1 MNNTDIDAEWSI
13 IGELLNNNS
22 AVSEIEL
29 SPDDFANEEFSE
41 IYNAILYLINSG
53 QIANFV
59 TVTAYLD
66 ERTGKRWMPIVGGIA
81 KEAGKISGSVKAYS
95 QIIKTESKKR
105 AVKMI
110 CADLLNTVDSDV
122 NMVDQAIK
130 DLMLLDNSKGSD
142 VREIG
147 ESIRAALEDLEK
159 ARDADGITGIDTGLE
174 SLNDITGGFQ
184 NSDLIVIAGRPAM
197 GKTAVMLNNALASG
211 VPCGIFSTEMAHN
224 QAAGRLLAIDSGVNA
239 EGMRLG
245 RLRDDEYPMLTAS
258 CARFASRK
266 MFIYDKS
273 APTIEE
279 IAREARKMK
288 FKYGIKILFLDYIQR
303 LSGNSSQAKHQQID
317 HICQGLKTIAKEL
330 KIPVVAL
337 AQVNRKVEER
347 TNRRP
352 MMSDLKDSGAI
363 EQEADIIITLYR
375 DEVYDEDS
383 TDKGSIELNIVKN
396 RHGACRMVRATWL
409 AKSMRVRDFI
419 PEYAGM
425 NN

>member
-197 GKTAVMLNNALASG
+197 G
-211 VPCGIFSTEMAHN
+211 
-224 QAAGRLLAIDSGVNA
+224 
-239 EGMRLG
+239 
-245 RLRDDEYPMLTAS
+245 
-258 CARFASRK
+258 
-266 MFIYDKS
+266 
-273 APTIEE
+273 
-279 IAREARKMK
+279 
-288 FKYGIKILFLDYIQR
+288 
-303 LSGNSSQAKHQQID
+303 
-317 HICQGLKTIAKEL
+317 
-330 KIPVVAL
+330 
-337 AQVNRKVEER
+337 
-347 TNRRP
+347 
-352 MMSDLKDSGAI
+352 
-363 EQEADIIITLYR
+363 
-375 DEVYDEDS
+375 
-383 TDKGSIELNIVKN
+383 
-396 RHGACRMVRATWL
+396 
-409 AKSMRVRDFI
+409 
-419 PEYAGM
+419 
-425 NN
+425 

>member
-1 MNNTDIDAEWSI
+1 MNVDAEWSI

-22 AVSEIEL
+22 SVGEIDL

-41 IYNAILYLINSG
+41 IYKAILFLINSG

-59 TVTAYLD
+59 TVSAYLD
-66 ERTGKRWMPIVGGIA
+66 ERTGKKWIPTVGGIA
-81 KEAGKISGSVKAYS
+81 KEAGALVGSVKTYAK
-95 QIIKTESKKR
+95 IIKVESKKR

-110 CADLLNTVDSDV
+110 CAELLNTVDSDV
-122 NMVDQAIK
+122 NIVDSAIK
-130 DLMLLDNSKGSD
+130 DLMLLDNKAGSD

-159 ARDADGITGIDTGLE
+159 ARDSEGLTGIETGI
-174 SLNDITGGFQ
+174 SGLNEITGGYQ
-184 NSDLIVIAGRPAM
+184 DSDLIVIAGRPAM
-197 GKTAVMLNNALASG
+197 GKTAVMLNNVIASDVSAG
-211 VPCGIFSTEMAHN
+211 VFSTEMSHN
-224 QAAGRLLAIDSGVNA
+224 QAAGRMLAIDSGVNA

-245 RLRDDEYPMLTAS
+245 KLKDDEYPKLTAS

-266 MFIYDKS
+266 IFIHDKS

-288 FKYGIKILFLDYIQR
+288 FKYDIQILFIDYIQR
-303 LSGNSSQAKHQQID
+303 LSGDKNLPKHMQVD

-330 KIPVVAL
+330 SIPVVAL

-363 EQEADIIITLYR
+363 EQEADLIITLYR
-375 DEVYDEDS
+375 DEVYNEDS
-383 TDKGSIELNIVKN
+383 PDKGSLELNIVKN
-396 RHGACRMVRATWL
+396 RHGACRMIRTTWL
-409 AKSMRVRDFI
+409 AKSMQVRDYM
-419 PEYAGM
+419 PERAYDF
-425 NN
+425 